1 MRIFA
6 AFTLVVALGAAGWW
20 WRNGASTPE
29 PTSTERQATPTSGST
44 AAPPNAAWA
53 QLFEDL
59 ATEWDAK
66 GEKR

>member
-1 MRIFA
+1 MRVLA
-6 AFTLVVALGAAGWW
+6 AFALVAAIGAAGWW
-20 WRNGASTPE
+20 WRNGASAPE
-29 PTSTERQATPTSGST
+29 PAITETQATPASGPT

>member
-1 MRIFA
+1 MRVLA
-6 AFTLVVALGAAGWW
+6 AFALVALSAAGWW
-20 WRNGASTPE
+20 WRNMAPAAE
-29 PTSTERQATPTSGST
+29 PAITEMQATPTSGST

-59 ATEWDAK
+59 ATEWDAR